1 MIARLSNLP
10 TKPLGTTVALS
21 ANRNQTP
28 LNRSKSMGFLDK
40 IKSATSA
47 LTGGGAEV
55 FVDLNNAERGMATP
69 ISIRGVAKADLKIS
83 SVYLLVRATEHASVE
98 DRDQNEDGQTETEIV
113 TGRHL
118 SYEARVE
125 IAGSQEMSQ
134 GEEYNWEG
142 EIMLPATTNP
152 SIRGKMVRHT
162 WEIQAGLDAFGNDPD
177 SGWREIEVR

>member
-1 MIARLSNLP
+1 
-10 TKPLGTTVALS
+10 
-21 ANRNQTP
+21 
-28 LNRSKSMGFLDK
+28 MGFFDK

-47 LTGGGAEV
+47 LTGGGADV
-55 FVDLNNAERGMATP
+55 FVDVNNVERGAATP
-69 ISIRGVAKADLKIS
+69 ISIRGVAKADIKIS
-83 SVYLLVRATEHASVE
+83 SVYLLVRATEHATVQ
-98 DRDQNEDGQTETEIV
+98 DRDQNEDGETERETV

-125 IAGSQEMSQ
+125 IGGAQELEQ
-134 GEEYNWEG
+134 GQEYNWEG
-142 EIMLPATTNP
+142 EIMLPSTSNP